1 MERLTVQFLNY
12 IIVVLYNRGG
22 LSLGIEYRIGELAEI
37 AQVSKRTIDYY
48 TKLGLL
54 EAKRSESNYRYYS
67 TEAIETLRFIEHCK
81 KMRISLEEI
90 KNLLQTNYNQKN
102 GIFEQIQ
109 VISNQIIELEAKLA
123 RLVPIIADMDD
134 CEKNALVDSLSH
146 HTSPLLQTL
155 KHFVK
160 Q

>member
-1 MERLTVQFLNY
+1 M
-12 IIVVLYNRGG
+12 
-22 LSLGIEYRIGELAEI
+22 SLGIEYRIGELAEI

-90 KNLLQTNYNQKN
+90 KDLLQTNYNQKN
-102 GIFEQIQ
+102 YVFEQIQ
-109 VISNQIIELEAKLA
+109 QISNQIIELEAKLA
-123 RLVPIIADMDD
+123 QLVPVISGMND

-146 HTSPLLQTL
+146 HTFPLFETL

-160 Q
+160 

>member
-1 MERLTVQFLNY
+1 M
-12 IIVVLYNRGG
+12 
-22 LSLGIEYRIGELAEI
+22 SLGIEYRIGELAEI

-90 KNLLQTNYNQKN
+90 KNLLRTNNPKN
-102 GIFEQIQ
+102 CIFEQIQ

-123 RLVPIIADMDD
+123 QLVPVISDMNDG
-134 CEKNALVDSLSH
+134 EKNALVDSLSH
-146 HTSPLLQTL
+146 HTFPLFQTL

-160 Q
+160 